1 MLTLRFFSITLI
13 CLASSML
20 PVHADD
26 LTTQNKTKQVWQLLD
41 YIAVDYRKS
50 VKDGAVVNQ
59 LEYTEMQEFAHAA
72 ERQLTEMP
80 TSQAL
85 PRLLK
90 GAATLRASV
99 AEKAPAAAVGDQAH
113 ALAAALLAT
122 YPVPVAPA
130 KLPDLQRGAALYQ
143 SQCASCH
150 GVSGHA
156 DGPLAATLN
165 PPPIALSDHSR
176 AQERSVFAL
185 QQIITQ
191 GVVGTSMPSFAQL
204 SEDERWAVA
213 YFASTLSYSG
223 SERQAGAK
231 LWSSRADLHAAVP
244 TLAKL
249 SLTSEAALAKTAVGD
264 AALPLVAY
272 LRSTPDA
279 LNASGADSLPIAKN
293 KLRDSIAALDSGDK
307 SAASQLALSAYLD
320 GFEPVEPALA
330 AKNKGLFENI
340 EKTMG
345 SYRNAVTSGNVQQ
358 AHSIEQRLQVLLTEA
373 QSALDSSNDPLSTF
387 VGALTIL
394 LREGLEAL
402 LVVVAMIAFL
412 KKAERT
418 DVLPYVHAGWMAAL
432 AAGGLTWAV
441 ATYLVDLSGAS
452 REMTEGFSAIFAAVV
467 LLGVGIWMHQKSL
480 AGRWQSYVKQK
491 LSSAL
496 NKKSAMMLF
505 LLAFVTV
512 YREVFETVLFYAALW
527 TPENG
532 GYLLAG
538 LATGTAILAAIG
550 VILLRSSARLPISQF
565 FAFSSALVAVL
576 AIVLMGKGVAALQK
590 IGYLEITPITMPR
603 IDVLGV
609 YPSMQTI
616 LAQVLTLMIIV
627 ASVVYNI
634 QSQRK
639 SSAKADDAMMER

>member
-1 MLTLRFFSITLI
+1 
-13 CLASSML
+13 
-20 PVHADD
+20 
-26 LTTQNKTKQVWQLLD
+26 
-41 YIAVDYRKS
+41 
-50 VKDGAVVNQ
+50 
-59 LEYTEMQEFAHAA
+59 
-72 ERQLTEMP
+72 
-80 TSQAL
+80 
-85 PRLLK
+85 
-90 GAATLRASV
+90 
-99 AEKAPAAAVGDQAH
+99 
-113 ALAAALLAT
+113 
-122 YPVPVAPA
+122 
-130 KLPDLQRGAALYQ
+130 
-143 SQCASCH
+143 
-150 GVSGHA
+150 
-156 DGPLAATLN
+156 
-165 PPPIALSDHSR
+165 
-176 AQERSVFAL
+176 
-185 QQIITQ
+185 
-191 GVVGTSMPSFAQL
+191 
-204 SEDERWAVA
+204 
-213 YFASTLSYSG
+213 
-223 SERQAGAK
+223 
-231 LWSSRADLHAAVP
+231 
-244 TLAKL
+244 
-249 SLTSEAALAKTAVGD
+249 
-264 AALPLVAY
+264 
-272 LRSTPDA
+272 
-279 LNASGADSLPIAKN
+279 
-293 KLRDSIAALDSGDK
+293 
-307 SAASQLALSAYLD
+307 
-320 GFEPVEPALA
+320 
-330 AKNKGLFENI
+330 
-340 EKTMG
+340 MG
-345 SYRNAVTSGNVQQ
+345 SYRNAVTTGNVPQ
-358 AHSIEQRLQVLLTEA
+358 AHSIEQRLLVLLTEA
-373 QSALDSSNDPLSTF
+373 QLALDSSNDPLSTF

-452 REMTEGFSAIFAAVV
+452 REMTEGFSAIFAAIV